1 MTQHT
6 VAITLVR
13 EVLRGPRTQGMDVA
27 GMLRR
32 AGISG
37 ELLAADEARVSRTQ
51 CAALM
56 RTVKRCMRDEFWG
69 VSAGRLPP
77 GTFAQ
82 LCRLVVHCPDL
93 GTALRAGFDFLHLF
107 LPDLRARVRLE
118 RDSAVL
124 SVERR
129 GQPIGGPYDFGV
141 ATILFEA
148 LQILHWLS
156 GRRIEP
162 RLVGYRCAQPPH
174 VADSVRLMTPHLR
187 FGQPDNRLVI
197 DAAVLAMPV
206 VRDAANVKPFLATAP
221 AGLLLPYRV
230 YARLCDLVRSH
241 LRRHP
246 LHALPS
252 LEDCASSL
260 ALTPQTLRRRLRD
273 EGTGF
278 RTLVADLRRDAAI
291 HLLAR
296 PDLSLQQIAGMV
308 GFSESSTFHRAFKK
322 STGVAPGEYRRD
334 RLATG

>member
-13 EVLRGPRTQGMDVA
+13 ELLRAPQARGMDVA

-32 AGISG
+32 ADISS
-37 ELLAADEARVSRTQ
+37 ELLASDQARISRTQ

-56 RTVKRCMRDEFWG
+56 RTVKRFMRDEFWG

-82 LCRLVVHCPDL
+82 LCRLVVHSPDL
-93 GTALRAGFDFLHLF
+93 GHALRAGFAFLHLF
-107 LPDLRARVRLE
+107 LPDLRARVRSE
-118 RDSAVL
+118 GDTAVL
-124 SVERR
+124 TVERH
-129 GQPIGGPYDFGV
+129 GQPVGGAYDFGV
-141 ATILFEA
+141 ATLLFEA
-148 LQILHWLS
+148 MQILHWLS

-162 RLVGYRCAQPPH
+162 RLVAYRCAQPSH
-174 VADSVRLMTPHLR
+174 VADSVRLMTPNLR
-187 FGQPDNRLVI
+187 FAQNENRLVL
-197 DAAVLAMPV
+197 AASVLEMPV
-206 VRDAANVKPFLATAP
+206 VREAACVKPFLATAP

-230 YARLCDLVRSH
+230 YARLGDLVRSH

-246 LHALPS
+246 LHALPT
-252 LEDCASSL
+252 LEACASSL
-260 ALTPQTLRRRLRD
+260 AMTPQTLRRRLR
-273 EGTGF
+273 EENTGF

-322 STGVAPGEYRRD
+322 ATGVAPGEYRHQ
-334 RLATG
+334 RLQG